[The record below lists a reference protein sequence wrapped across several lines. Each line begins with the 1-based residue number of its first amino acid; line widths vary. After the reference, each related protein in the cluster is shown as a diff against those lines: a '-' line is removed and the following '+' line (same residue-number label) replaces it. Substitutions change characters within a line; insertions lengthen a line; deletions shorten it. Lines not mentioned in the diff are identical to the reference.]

1 MKSFGHHLILEMW
14 DCDKEVLGDV
24 KRIKEVIRRA
34 ASQAG
39 ATIIE
44 VLCHEFSPSGVTGVA
59 LLAESHLTIHT
70 WPEQGYAAADI
81 FTCGSSTEPQLAALC
96 LVEALRARN
105 SSTRELKRGT
115 LELDPAPHETVQLQ

>member
-1 MKSFGHHLILEMW
+1 MTESLGCHLILEMW

-24 KRIKEVIRRA
+24 ERIKEVVRRA
-34 ASQAG
+34 ASQAR

-44 VLCHEFSPSGVTGVA
+44 VLCHEFSPSGITGVA

-70 WPEQGYAAADI
+70 WPEHGYAAADI

-96 LVEALRARN
+96 LVEGLRARH
-105 SSTRELKRGT
+105 SSTMELKRGAFKRDPVPHQT
-115 LELDPAPHETVQLQ
+115 L